1 MITHAGGTDR
11 PPPHGHPPLD
21 TSWKKP
27 KVIYKGL
34 FPKNLHRRVTGAMV
48 VAVYKLPGQEI
59 AVKFKL
65 TPEWIAVLKE
75 LQKRRESLGEFANW
89 RPLWERIEEVALAY
103 YMQTINRSLT
113 AKLLGI
119 SEKTL
124 ERLNKAVEVDHQVP
138 IFDPSRKAVVKL
150 DVKPEDL
157 LKLIQKPS
165 ENVEELLEKYE
176 KLKEKKILT
185 QFVVIKEFIN
195 NPVRIKQKSRK
206 THYNARQVQE
216 TLNAV
221 AEILMYLKAN
231 RDKYKVPLNPD
242 LWTKEHETELVK
254 AIEDLCREKGYVTEK
269 RLLACRAW
277 YFLRIRRIERF
288 FRIGLFDGMVGRVL
302 KRIEPRMEFMSLEHF
317 KKLYNH
323 YITTDD
329 NDYRAWFE
337 IMTFHLLIGSREGYG
352 SIEHKVYYE
361 MNGTHEN
368 LKSIDLDDEIIET
381 SLIGVKWNNVIFTPD
396 NDIMIKVYESKTGET
411 WTLNSCWL
419 GEWFV
424 KILRERYEFA
434 KRNGIKSVVKTIL
447 MYYNI
452 NATTITSFEKWY
464 QSRTKAYTR
473 KLLGVELTPHRIRAS
488 HISILY
494 ELGVPLELAAYK
506 TGFGVG
512 WADLSTAVEFYWRL
526 TSQRIKEYVD
536 RAREK
541 INKTLYA

>member
-1 MITHAGGTDR
+1 VSVQI
-11 PPPHGHPPLD
+11 
-21 TSWKKP
+21 
-27 KVIYKGL
+27 
-34 FPKNLHRRVTGAMV
+34 
-48 VAVYKLPGQEI
+48 YKLPDQEV
-59 AVKFKL
+59 AVKFRMV
-65 TPEWIAVLKE
+65 PEWIAVLKE
-75 LQKRRESLGEFANW
+75 LQKRRESLGAFANW
-89 RPLWERIEEVALAY
+89 RPLWEKIEEVALAY

-124 ERLNKAVEVDHQVP
+124 ERLNKAVEVEHQVP

-150 DVKPEDL
+150 EVKPEDL

-185 QFVVIKEFIN
+185 QFTVVREFIN

-206 THYNARQVQE
+206 THYNTRQVQD
-216 TLNAV
+216 TLNAI

-231 RDKYKVPLNPD
+231 KDKYRVPLNPD
-242 LWTKEHETELVK
+242 LWTKEIETELVK
-254 AIEDLCREKGYVTEK
+254 CIEDLCREKGYITEK
-269 RLLACRAW
+269 KLLACRAS
-277 YFLRIRRIERF
+277 YFLRVRRIERF
-288 FRIGLFDGMVGRVL
+288 YRMGLFDGMVGRVL
-302 KRIEPRMEFMSLEHF
+302 KRVEPKQEFMSLDQF
-317 KKLYNH
+317 KKLYEH
-323 YITTDD
+323 YVKSVDS
-329 NDYRAWFE
+329 DYRAWFE

-352 SIEHKVYYE
+352 SIEQRVYYDLNQDRE
-361 MNGTHEN
+361 KV
-368 LKSIDLDDEIIET
+368 KSIDLDDEVVET
-381 SLIGVKWNNVIFTPD
+381 SLIGVKWNNVIFTQD
-396 NDIMIKVYESKTGET
+396 NDLMIKVYESKTGET

-424 KILRERYEFA
+424 KILKERYEYA
-434 KRNGIKSVVKTIL
+434 KQHNIKSVVKTIL

-452 NATTITSFEKWY
+452 NATTITAFEKFY
-464 QSRTKAYTR
+464 QSRTKMYTR
-473 KLLGVELTPHRIRAS
+473 KIIHVELTPHRIRAS

-494 ELGVPLELAAYK
+494 ELGVPLELSAYK

-541 INKTLYA
+541 IAKTLYA

>member
-1 MITHAGGTDR
+1 MGVQI
-11 PPPHGHPPLD
+11 
-21 TSWKKP
+21 
-27 KVIYKGL
+27 
-34 FPKNLHRRVTGAMV
+34 
-48 VAVYKLPGQEI
+48 YKLPDQEI
-59 AVKFKL
+59 AVKFRI

-75 LQKRRESLGEFANW
+75 LQKRREALGEFANW
-89 RPLWERIEEVALAY
+89 RPLWEKVEEVALAY
-103 YMQTINRSLT
+103 YMQSINRSLT

-124 ERLNKAVEVDHQVP
+124 ERLNKAVEVEHQVP
-138 IFDPSRKAVVKL
+138 IYDPSRKAVVKVE
-150 DVKPEDL
+150 VKPEDL

-185 QFVVIKEFIN
+185 QFTVIREFIN

-206 THYNARQVQE
+206 THYNTRQVQD
-216 TLNAV
+216 TLNAIV
-221 AEILMYLKAN
+221 EILMYLKVN
-231 RDKYKVPLNPD
+231 KDKYKVPLNPD

-254 AIEDLCREKGYVTEK
+254 CIEEICRDKGYITEK
-269 RLLACRAW
+269 KLLACRAT

-288 FRIGLFDGMVGRVL
+288 FRMGLFDGMVGRVI
-302 KRIEPRMEFMSLEHF
+302 KRVEPRIEFMSLEQF
-317 KKLYNH
+317 KKLYYH

-329 NDYRAWFE
+329 PDYKAWFE
-337 IMTFHLLIGSREGYG
+337 IMAFHLLIGSREGYG
-352 SIEHKVYYE
+352 SIESKIYYE
-361 MNGTHEN
+361 LNESHEK
-368 LKSIDLDDEIIET
+368 LKSIDLDDEIVET
-381 SLIGVKWNNVIFTPD
+381 SLIGVKWNNVIFTQD
-396 NDIMIKVYESKTGET
+396 NDLMIKVYESKTNET

-424 KILRERYEFA
+424 KILRERYEYA
-434 KRNGIKSVVKTIL
+434 KKHNIKSIVKTIL

-464 QSRTKAYTR
+464 QARTKAYTR

-541 INKTLYA
+541 ITKTLYA

>member
-1 MITHAGGTDR
+1 MKR
-11 PPPHGHPPLD
+11 Q
-21 TSWKKP
+21 KP
-27 KVIYKGL
+27 GSFYKGV
-34 FPKNLHRRVTGAMV
+34 FPKIPHRRVRLAMGV
-48 VAVYKLPGQEI
+48 VVYKLPDQEV
-59 AVKFKL
+59 AVKFRI

-75 LQKRRESLGEFANW
+75 LQKRREALGEFANW
-89 RPLWERIEEVALAY
+89 RPLWEKIEEVALAY
-103 YMQTINRSLT
+103 YMQSINRSLT

-124 ERLNKAVEVDHQVP
+124 ERLNKAVEVEHQVP
-138 IFDPSRKAVVKL
+138 IFDPAKKSVVRL
-150 DVKPEDL
+150 EVKPEDL

-165 ENVEELLEKYE
+165 ENIEELLEKYE

-185 QFVVIKEFIN
+185 QFTVIREFIN

-206 THYNARQVQE
+206 THYNARQVQD

-221 AEILMYLKAN
+221 AEVLMYLKAN

-242 LWTKEHETELVK
+242 LWTKEHEVELVR
-254 AIEDLCREKGYVTEK
+254 AIEDLCREKGYITEK
-269 RLLACRAW
+269 KLLACRAS

-288 FRIGLFDGMVGRVL
+288 YRLGLFDGMVGRVI
-302 KRIEPRMEFMSLEHF
+302 KRVEPKLEFMSLEQY
-317 KKLYNH
+317 KKLYYH

-329 NDYRAWFE
+329 PDFKAWFE

-352 SIEHKVYYE
+352 SIEHKIYYE
-361 MNGTHEN
+361 MNGTHES
-368 LKSIDLDDEIIET
+368 LREIDLDHEVVET
-381 SLIGVKWNNVIFTPD
+381 SLIGVKWDNVIFTQD
-396 NDIMIKVYESKTGET
+396 NDLMIKVYESKTAET

-424 KILRERYEFA
+424 KILKERYEFA
-434 KRNGIKSVVKTIL
+434 KQHNIKSVVKTIL
-447 MYYNI
+447 MYYNV
-452 NATTITSFEKWY
+452 NAITITSFEKWY
-464 QSRTKAYTR
+464 QSRTKMYTR
-473 KLLGVELTPHRIRAS
+473 RLLGVELTPHRIRAS

-494 ELGVPLELAAYK
+494 ELGVPLELSAYK

-541 INKTLYA
+541 IAKTLTS